1 MVRLHYLGATAV
13 FLLMIGT
20 CAKTD
25 LFVDPVHGSDSGDG
39 SSTHPLKTIA
49 KAQSKVRSTTATSP
63 SEAIT
68 VHLAAG
74 STFFVTE
81 PLNFTAADSGMIKWV
96 GEGKGTTVTGA
107 VPLSGWK
114 KSLFATPTLD
124 VATHIAISGIQGQ
137 ISVSGGASVPP
148 VPPNPIRNIRS
159 GTPGNTAAKASVTTL
174 LEAGA
179 VVTSMVFS
187 YRYCV
192 GYSGGKVGSN
202 FTLRLGSSEV
212 YSSPHLTDYPYSK
225 GSDPDK
231 IYSPP
236 ISASA
241 DKLNITVQSD
251 GELTVEFEFQNN
263 DHNVQLLLPMTVD
276 LTCAGGSCRKPTP
289 KPTVWSVKAPS
300 GSQSRHLYIKGTRAN
315 RTRSPSAFSALVT
328 DEGYNVSD
336 HTFCSK
342 AAAWPNPRTVEF
354 VYPGTAGE
362 WTESRLTVLAVRG
375 GKSNCFVSMAQP
387 GFINFRHKRAQ
398 ALGSGQPQYIEND
411 GLSPL
416 GVGDFYL
423 DARTNMLSVGAASDE
438 NASKNDVSSGVAS
451 GSPTGVTMPVAEKL
465 LHAQGLVGVTFRGMH
480 FTEATWLQVQ

>member
-1 MVRLHYLGATAV
+1 MHAYLGAMAA
-13 FLLMIGT
+13 FLLMIGA

-25 LFVDPVHGSDSGDG
+25 LFVDPLHGSDSGDG
-39 SSTHPLKTIA
+39 SLTQPLQTIV
-49 KAQSKVRSTTATSP
+49 KAQSKVRSTTAKSP

-74 STFFVTE
+74 STFYVTE
-81 PLNFTAADSGMIKWV
+81 PLKFTAADSGMIKWV
-96 GEGKGTTVTGA
+96 GEGKGTTISGSML
-107 VPLSGWK
+107 LSGWK
-114 KSLFATPTLD
+114 KSLIATPIPD
-124 VATHIAISGIQGQ
+124 SATHIAISGIQGQ
-137 ISVSGGASVPP
+137 ISASGGASVPP

-159 GTPGNTAAKASVTTL
+159 GSPNGISKASVTTL

-192 GYSGGKVGSN
+192 GYSGKVGSN

-212 YSSPHLTDYPYSK
+212 YSSPHLSDYPYNK

-236 ISASA
+236 ISVSA
-241 DKLNITVQSD
+241 DKLNITIQST
-251 GELTVEFEFQNN
+251 GELTVEFDFQNN

-289 KPTVWSVKAPS
+289 KPTVWTVRAPN
-300 GSQSRHLYIKGTRAN
+300 GSQSRHLFIKGTRAN

-328 DEGYNVSD
+328 DAGYNISD
-336 HTFCSK
+336 HTFCAK
-342 AAAWPNPRTVEF
+342 AVAWPNPRTVEF

-362 WTESRLTVLAVRG
+362 WTESRLTVLAVSG
-375 GKSNCFVSMAQP
+375 GKSNCFVSMSLPA
-387 GFINFRHKRAQ
+387 FTNFRHKRAQ
-398 ALGSGQPQYIEND
+398 ALGSAQPQYIEND
-411 GLSPL
+411 GLSQL

-423 DARTNMLSVGAASDE
+423 DARTKMLSVGAASGE
-438 NASKNDVSSGVAS
+438 DVSKKDASSGA
-451 GSPTGVTMPVAEKL
+451 PTGVTMPVAEKL
-465 LHAQGLVGVTFRGMH
+465 LHAQGLKGVTFSGLH
-480 FTEATWLQVQ
+480 FTEATWLQVQREYS